1 MVQGTTYALYAKHD
15 IHGNAPDSGPVLFEG
30 ASLYDWENDFELV
43 RDVETWLRS
52 KFSDFRCIGRVS
64 ILEYLRDKVMQ
75 GEVRMV
81 RGNQQTQTMVSSNHP
96 GLPRRGHGRR
106 NPLYPKAPTTV
117 HCLLRPLTS
126 TAGTT
131 SLRAGQTISRM
142 K

>member
-1 MVQGTTYALYAKHD
+1 VVQGTTYALYAKHD

-75 GEVRMV
+75 GEVR
-81 RGNQQTQTMVSSNHP
+81 RLAQPS
-96 GLPRRGHGRR
+96 
-106 NPLYPKAPTTV
+106 
-117 HCLLRPLTS
+117 
-126 TAGTT
+126 
-131 SLRAGQTISRM
+131 
-142 K
+142 